1 MRPSQYHYLKRMWT
15 RNLGRR
21 RKQKRNPKSSRSTT
35 KSFGLIILFALFSPI
50 IIPIAILVIPI
61 YFIATWADND
71 NWTPPNNISENYA
84 DIVLKLDKSKHLAE
98 IVNHTSNRQEFE
110 TSLSEL
116 KGILNE
122 LSQYEK
128 YGIFKEQ
135 RPSQVLKNILD
146 IEPEQRRLF
155 YLREAEEI
163 RKRNAEDD
171 SVASVSAKV
180 CANDHTKSGE
190 QTKLRS
196 SHISE
201 EKKHSGFDVDAF
213 ARMCNAYLEHQDEL
227 EQYKEN
233 RDPEED

>member
-1 MRPSQYHYLKRMWT
+1 MRPSQYHYIKRIWT

-21 RKQKRNPKSSRSTT
+21 GKQKRNPKSSGSTT

-61 YFIATWADND
+61 YLIATWADND
-71 NWTPPNNISENYA
+71 NRTPPKNIPENYV
-84 DIVLKLDKSKHLAE
+84 DIILKLDKSKHLAE

-116 KGILNE
+116 KDILNE
-122 LSQYEK
+122 LSHYEK

-135 RPSQVLKNILD
+135 QPSQALKNILD

-155 YLREAEEI
+155 YLREAEEV
-163 RKRNAEDD
+163 KKHNAEADNI
-171 SVASVSAKV
+171 APVSAKV
-180 CANDHTKSGE
+180 CVDDHAKSGE
-190 QTKLRS
+190 QTKQKNSR
-196 SHISE
+196 ISE

-233 RDPEED
+233 RNLEED